1 MADAHLRGQHRGA
14 MQRVGGGGQALHT
27 GPRGILEEEGGLGG
41 LARGR
46 REGGR
51 IAVPDAHRGRD
62 GGGPV
67 QGDGGGAGAHRPG
80 RVSLLPCTSSSGRR
94 FFSSRFPAFSVA
106 YHASVDPSVLILF
119 SEIQCSTCHAFRLH
133 VALVCPPRRPPS
145 CLLPTLHLRGS
156 VLPDR
161 SPGRPWNRPS
171 LRGACLL
178 LLIRFVSGFSCGV

>member
-62 GGGPV
+62 VGGLVQRVCGGDEALGAGPGEILEQEGGLRGLARWGGGPGCIAV
-67 QGDGGGAGAHRPG
+67 PDTHRWGELRRVMLGGL
-80 RVSLLPCTSSSGRR
+80 VLSL
-94 FFSSRFPAFSVA
+94 
-106 YHASVDPSVLILF
+106 
-119 SEIQCSTCHAFRLH
+119 
-133 VALVCPPRRPPS
+133 
-145 CLLPTLHLRGS
+145 
-156 VLPDR
+156 
-161 SPGRPWNRPS
+161 
-171 LRGACLL
+171 
-178 LLIRFVSGFSCGV
+178 